1 MNITIHG
8 VTDIIIGDIR
18 AGSTGTGAVWRKIR
32 VRARGSWHEIDLF
45 PAMNDAENLEL
56 TLGET
61 Q

>member
-8 VTDIIIGDIR
+8 VTDVIIGDIQ

-45 PAMNDAENLEL
+45 PGMNDAENLEL

-61 Q
+61 

>member
-8 VTDIIIGDIR
+8 VTDVIIGDTQ

>member
-1 MNITIHG
+1 MNISIHG
-8 VTDIIIGDIR
+8 VTDIIIGDIQ

-32 VRARGSWHEIDLF
+32 IRARGSWHEIDLF